1 MSPTTPSTSVQDL
14 PNEILALT
22 LTNFLAK
29 ELIPIACTSR
39 RFHSIVAETIRRRL
53 LDAATLPG
61 HELVFECYHPS
72 ARLTTPSL
80 ACHFLGVKNL
90 APQTQSTDE
99 PSLSSSLSLLDRQQ
113 YASLRPTITE
123 EERRTRRRRRSRRN
137 ASADNDEEEDDSV
150 TEDIYLDEDEHFTQL
165 CTKVHV
171 SRLSPRQG
179 YFLTHVNVFDGVIR
193 LWRDSLAELSS
204 PPAGADGQGQRG
216 TLIWADTKR
225 TVGVRLEVT
234 PGGMERMPVLSG
246 PDDLPPMSYKIL
258 YLELL
263 VPVSELLLAVERSAI
278 QEDSQTGK
286 AIVIAF
292 MN

>member
-1 MSPTTPSTSVQDL
+1 MSPTAPSTSVQDL
-14 PNEILALT
+14 PNEILSLT
-22 LTNFLAK
+22 LTNFLTK

-53 LDAATLPG
+53 LEATTLPG

-80 ACHFLGVKNL
+80 ACHFLGVKDL
-90 APQTQSTDE
+90 PQSTDE
-99 PSLSSSLSLLDRQQ
+99 PRPSPLSLLDRQQ

-137 ASADNDEEEDDSV
+137 ASSTDEEEDDSV

-204 PPAGADGQGQRG
+204 PPAATEADEHGQRG

-263 VPVSELLLAVERSAI
+263 VPVSELLLAVEKSAI

>member
-1 MSPTTPSTSVQDL
+1 
-14 PNEILALT
+14 ILALT
-22 LTNFLAK
+22 LTNFLVK
-29 ELIPIACTSR
+29 ELVPIACASR
-39 RFHSIVAETIRRRL
+39 RFHSIVAEAIRRRL
-53 LDAATLPG
+53 IEAATLPG

-90 APQTQSTDE
+90 PPSADE
-99 PSLSSSLSLLDRQQ
+99 PKSSLSLIDRQQ

-123 EERRTRRRRRSRRN
+123 EERRSRRRRRRR
-137 ASADNDEEEDDSV
+137 ASAEDEEEDDSV

-193 LWRDSLAELSS
+193 LWRDSLAQLASS
-204 PPAGADGQGQRG
+204 PLGADAQDQRG

-263 VPVSELLLAVERSAI
+263 VPVSEMLLAMEKSAI
-278 QEDSQTGK
+278 QNDSQTGK

-292 MN
+292 M

>member
-1 MSPTTPSTSVQDL
+1 MSPIAPNTSVQDL
-14 PNEILALT
+14 PNEILSLT
-22 LTNFLAK
+22 LTDFLAK

-53 LDAATLPG
+53 IEAATLPG

-90 APQTQSTDE
+90 PPAQSTDE
-99 PSLSSSLSLLDRQQ
+99 PSPSSLSLLDRQQ

-123 EERRTRRRRRSRRN
+123 EERRTRRRRRP
-137 ASADNDEEEDDSV
+137 SADDAVEEDDSV

-179 YFLTHVNVFDGVIR
+179 YFLTHVNLFDGVIR
-193 LWRDSLAELSS
+193 LWRDSLAEMSS
-204 PPAGADGQGQRG
+204 PPAGPDGQSQRG

-234 PGGMERMPVLSG
+234 PGGMERMPILSA

-263 VPVSELLLAVERSAI
+263 VPVSELLLAVEKSAI

-292 MN
+292 M

>member
-1 MSPTTPSTSVQDL
+1 MSPATPSTSVQDL

-53 LDAATLPG
+53 LDAVTLPG
-61 HELVFECYHPS
+61 HELANHPVPRVPVPRGQES
-72 ARLTTPSL
+72 
-80 ACHFLGVKNL
+80 G
-90 APQTQSTDE
+90 PQTQSTDE
-99 PSLSSSLSLLDRQQ
+99 HSLSSSLSLLDRQQ

-204 PPAGADGQGQRG
+204 SPAGADGQGQRG

-246 PDDLPPMSYKIL
+246 PDDLPPMSYKVL

-263 VPVSELLLAVERSAI
+263 VPVSELLLAVEKSAI